1 MDSTGRFPSDD
12 NDADENHSRK
22 SSDGML
28 FGILIVCA
36 LVLIGLNALLYLS
49 NRGVSEQLARSE
61 ETLSQLKGKQAELE
75 FKKKQFREQR
85 EQAGRDKDAV
95 CALLAICRSAED
107 IPSFQSDHVI
117 ASKIGE
123 ALMLYVPAG
132 KHRLEIST
140 IAANGLSSSSLWQD
154 SGRELESEQTWN
166 VALPGNEGYMLEL
179 IGDKPSE
186 VTGWKL
192 TASDPTF
199 EPRQEAVSP
208 AGVNK
213 QAIYRGA
220 SVLYPNQR
228 PAHVREPPL
237 REAASNPPPLR
248 IFHTVKYKAYGNTS
262 KEFFIAA
269 KLYSEGPATVK
280 ATDAGRLIE
289 SDLLMPYQG
298 GGKFELGATR

>member
-1 MDSTGRFPSDD
+1 MDSTGRSPSDD
-12 NDADENHSRK
+12 NHADENHSRK

-36 LVLIGLNALLYLS
+36 LALIGLNAFLYLS
-49 NRGVSEQLARSE
+49 KRGVSQQLGRSE
-61 ETLSQLKGKQAELE
+61 ETLRQLKGKQAELE
-75 FKKKQFREQR
+75 SKKKQLFEYR
-85 EQAGRDKDAV
+85 EQAERDEYAV
-95 CALLAICRSAED
+95 CELLALCRSAED

-117 ASKIGE
+117 ASRIGK

-132 KHRLEIST
+132 KHRLWIST
-140 IAANGLSSSSLWQD
+140 ITANDISSSSLWRD
-154 SGRELESEQTWN
+154 SGRQLESEQTWN

-199 EPRQEAVSP
+199 EPRQEAISP

-213 QAIYRGA
+213 RSSCSGS

-228 PAHVREPPL
+228 PAYVREPPL

-248 IFHTVKYKAYGNTS
+248 IFNTDKYKADGNTD

-298 GGKFELGATR
+298 GGKFELRATR